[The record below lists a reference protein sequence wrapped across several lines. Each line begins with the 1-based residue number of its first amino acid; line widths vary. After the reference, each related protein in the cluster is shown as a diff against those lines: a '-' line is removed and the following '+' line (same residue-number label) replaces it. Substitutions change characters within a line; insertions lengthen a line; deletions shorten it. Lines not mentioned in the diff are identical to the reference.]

1 MINIFLDTTGS
12 MSVMGK
18 NSGSVYIVKSIE
30 DYCSQNKIVTNLYK
44 LNKEKITN
52 VTSLL
57 YQDVLLIDNFDK
69 YTNSI
74 LISDGL
80 FKTNQK
86 NIFDISFL
94 IGIDADK
101 NNLEK
106 ISEKVY
112 ECENI
117 ISALEYL
124 IYKNDINNNL
134 KEEDTDDEW

>member
-12 MSVMGK
+12 MSGMGK

-57 YQDVLLIDNFDK
+57 FQDVLLIDNFDK

-86 NIFDISFL
+86 NTK
-94 IGIDADK
+94 G
-101 NNLEK
+101 
-106 ISEKVY
+106 
-112 ECENI
+112 
-117 ISALEYL
+117 
-124 IYKNDINNNL
+124 
-134 KEEDTDDEW
+134 